1 MIELLFK
8 PSFKLVFFNQPNQS
22 TVFSRPY

>member
-1 MIELLFK
+1 VLWAILENVEYSPTIRLL
-8 PSFKLVFFNQPNQS
+8 L

>member
-1 MIELLFK
+1 M
-8 PSFKLVFFNQPNQS
+8 SCHSHS